1 MFLRQNVKEEK
12 RLLQNSKGYVKN
24 PKVTMEF
31 PLWRNG
37 INGVSAAPR
46 NRFDHSWHSGLKD
59 PALLQLWPGT
69 SYAAGQPKKEEKK
82 KKKPR
87 VTICRKN
94 LVNKNLALTLTTNES
109 LSKSHDLLGLSFLFY
124 KMTRLDKIITLRALL
139 EFQYP
144 DGKQSC

>member
-1 MFLRQNVKEEK
+1 MPQGS
-12 RLLQNSKGYVKN
+12 Q
-24 PKVTMEF
+24 
-31 PLWRNG
+31 
-37 INGVSAAPR
+37 
-46 NRFDHSWHSGLKD
+46 
-59 PALLQLWPGT
+59 
-69 SYAAGQPKKEEKK
+69 KKKK